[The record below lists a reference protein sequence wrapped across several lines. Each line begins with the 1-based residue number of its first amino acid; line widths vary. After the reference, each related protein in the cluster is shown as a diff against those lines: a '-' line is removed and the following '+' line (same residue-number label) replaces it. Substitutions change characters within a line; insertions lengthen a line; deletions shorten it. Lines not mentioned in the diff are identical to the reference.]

1 MTIPPDTLQMDD
13 VDRQLVALLRVN
25 SRQPVTTLSRCL
37 GLSRASVYARIE
49 RLERTQ
55 VIGGYTIRLGQAYE
69 RKLVRA
75 HVMIKISSR
84 LATAIEARLSK
95 LVELTALHAISGEYD
110 LIALLEAESLAQLD
124 SLIDAIAGLDGVERT
139 TSSIVLSTRLRR

>member
-1 MTIPPDTLQMDD
+1 MQMDD
-13 VDRQLVALLRVN
+13 LDRRLVELLKVN
-25 SRQPVTTLSRCL
+25 SRQPVTTLGRSL

-69 RKLVRA
+69 RRLVRA

-110 LIALLEAESLAQLD
+110 LIALLEAENLAQLD
-124 SLIDAIAGLDGVERT
+124 ALIDAIAGLEGVERT

>member
-1 MTIPPDTLQMDD
+1 MDD
-13 VDRQLVALLRVN
+13 VDRQLVALLSVN

-84 LATAIEARLSK
+84 LAATIETRLSK

-124 SLIDAIAGLDGVERT
+124 TLIDAIAGLEGVERT

>member
-1 MTIPPDTLQMDD
+1 MDD
-13 VDRQLVALLRVN
+13 LDRRLVELLRVN
-25 SRQPVTTLSRCL
+25 SRQPVTTLGRSL

-69 RKLVRA
+69 RRLVRA

-124 SLIDAIAGLDGVERT
+124 ALIDAIAGLEGVERT